1 MMASSYLYFHGVI
14 GWCNFTLTAASIYLY
29 LGVPL
34 MMREYGWSGTEIGL
48 FQMSGLPVMLKF
60 LMASPIDRFR
70 FQQSNYLKWSLLL
83 GGGFLCCLMALS
95 LADIAIT
102 TFKTLFIIAV
112 CTTLI
117 TSWLDVPIN
126 AFAIQ
131 RLPENERPKT
141 GAIRSAVMAL
151 ASVVGGGVMLLVYA
165 RFGWAW
171 PFYIFGLMALL
182 CGVLLYIAHAR
193 YPMIGSE
200 RFNSKNPSIVTSRE
214 SLFVMWKGYFQRSD
228 MVMWNIILVLY
239 FPFIGAAWLYLKPV
253 MLDLGLSID
262 SIAWIASYSGVL
274 AALSSFFY
282 SLCIS
287 RISPYRFLFA
297 FSVVN
302 VIALG
307 SMNLAVAMEWA
318 DWRLICAVFVVAIAL
333 GLSSGVLFAL
343 IMVHSRPHLSA
354 SDYGLQASLFS
365 LSRILVPISAGII
378 LDRMG
383 YVGMFSW
390 LMAGAL
396 VVCVLSFCWMFIKEK
411 GDEKR

>member
-1 MMASSYLYFHGVI
+1 MITLPYFYLHWVI
-14 GWCNFTLTAASIYLY
+14 GWCNFTLTASPIYLY

-48 FQMSGLPVMLKF
+48 FQVSGLPVMLKF
-60 LMASPIDRFR
+60 LMASPIDIFRFR
-70 FQQSNYLKWSLLL
+70 QSNYLKWSVLL
-83 GGGFLCCLMALS
+83 GGGFIGCLTMLS
-95 LADIAIT
+95 LADIEIT

-131 RLPENERPKT
+131 RFPENERPKT
-141 GAIRSAVMAL
+141 GAIRSAVTAL
-151 ASVVGGGVMLLVYA
+151 ASVVGGGAMLLVYA

-182 CGVLLYIAHAR
+182 CGVLLYIAHVR
-193 YPMIGSE
+193 YPLIESE
-200 RFNSKNPSIVTSRE
+200 SFNSENPSTVTSRG
-214 SLFVMWKGYFQRSD
+214 SLFVMWKGYFQRPD

-262 SIAWIASYSGVL
+262 SIAWIASCSGVF
-274 AALSSFFY
+274 AAISGFCY
-282 SLCIS
+282 SLCIA
-287 RISPYRFLFA
+287 RISPYRALFA

-302 VIALG
+302 VIALLG
-307 SMNLAVAMEWA
+307 MCIAVAMEWA

-333 GLSSGVLFAL
+333 GLSSGVLFGL
-343 IMVHSRPHLSA
+343 IMIHSRPQLSA
-354 SDYGLQASLFS
+354 SDYGLQTSLFS

-383 YVGMFSW
+383 YVGMFAW
-390 LMAGAL
+390 LVVGAL
-396 VVCVLSFCWMFIKEK
+396 LACGLSFYWMFKKEK
-411 GDEKR
+411 S